1 MLVLLCAI
9 TNHTI
14 KALTVSQK
22 ITVHGNDYLGQKKVQ
37 VNLGTYLGPKANIV
51 ACSAQIGG
59 YFSLSTTGP

>member
-37 VNLGTYLGPKANIV
+37 ANLPI
-51 ACSAQIGG
+51 
-59 YFSLSTTGP
+59 

>member
-37 VNLGTYLGPKANIV
+37 AYLKG
-51 ACSAQIGG
+51 
-59 YFSLSTTGP
+59 